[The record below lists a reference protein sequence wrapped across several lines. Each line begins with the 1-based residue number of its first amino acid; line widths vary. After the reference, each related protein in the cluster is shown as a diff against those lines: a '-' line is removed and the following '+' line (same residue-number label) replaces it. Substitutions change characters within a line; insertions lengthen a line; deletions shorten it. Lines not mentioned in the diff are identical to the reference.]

1 MQDIIPMFDDF
12 LDTIWDFDE
21 SWYNARKSESEA
33 KNEGEKLSS
42 ENLG

>member
-12 LDTIWDFDE
+12 LDAICDFDE
-21 SWYNARKSESEA
+21 SWYNGRKSNSEV
-33 KNEGEKLSS
+33 KSKDEKLSG

>member
-21 SWYNARKSESEA
+21 SWYNGRERGKSADANHEEQDS
-33 KNEGEKLSS
+33 
-42 ENLG
+42 